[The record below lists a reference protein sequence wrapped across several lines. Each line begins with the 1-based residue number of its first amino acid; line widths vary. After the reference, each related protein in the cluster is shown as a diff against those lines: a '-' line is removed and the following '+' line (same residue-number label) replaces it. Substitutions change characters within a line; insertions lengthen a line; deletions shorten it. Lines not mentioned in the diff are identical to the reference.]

1 MLNQISFWFN
11 DRTLVYLI
19 MLYIKIFLLIFCL
32 EYYVSNVICCIK
44 EEISMEFTG
53 NGLAGMR
60 QKDLIQWYVD
70 QQNER
75 NNYSSMEEVAAEISK
90 IKAII
95 EVCIC

>member
-1 MLNQISFWFN
+1 
-11 DRTLVYLI
+11 
-19 MLYIKIFLLIFCL
+19 
-32 EYYVSNVICCIK
+32 VSNVNYYFK
-44 EEISMEFTG
+44 TEISMKITG

-75 NNYSSMEEVAAEISK
+75 NNYSSMEEVTAEISK

-95 EVCIC
+95 EVSFCPELFSRLFLLKFVKKL

>member
-1 MLNQISFWFN
+1 MLAGVHEDIFIN
-11 DRTLVYLI
+11 
-19 MLYIKIFLLIFCL
+19 FLLGIL
-32 EYYVSNVICCIK
+32 DVSNVIYCIK
-44 EEISMEFTG
+44 TEISMNFTG

-75 NNYSSMEEVAAEISK
+75 NNYSSMEEVTAEISR

-95 EVCIC
+95 EVYFC

>member
-1 MLNQISFWFN
+1 M
-11 DRTLVYLI
+11 
-19 MLYIKIFLLIFCL
+19 
-32 EYYVSNVICCIK
+32 SNVIYCCIK
-44 EEISMEFTG
+44 DGISMDFTG

-75 NNYSSMEEVAAEISK
+75 NNYSSMEEVTAEISK

-95 EVCIC
+95 EVLFC

>member
-1 MLNQISFWFN
+1 M
-11 DRTLVYLI
+11 D
-19 MLYIKIFLLIFCL
+19 
-32 EYYVSNVICCIK
+32 
-44 EEISMEFTG
+44 FTG

-75 NNYSSMEEVAAEISK
+75 NNYSSMEEVTAEISK

-95 EVCIC
+95 EVLFCWKLSSTIKIVIICEVLEEIY